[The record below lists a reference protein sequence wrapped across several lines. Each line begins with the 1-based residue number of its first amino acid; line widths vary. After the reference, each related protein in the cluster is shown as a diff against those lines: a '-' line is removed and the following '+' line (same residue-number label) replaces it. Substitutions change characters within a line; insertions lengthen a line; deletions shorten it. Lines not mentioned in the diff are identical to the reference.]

1 MKLILTA
8 SAADSDTLDVA
19 PSVSASDEL
28 IKLILRPIFFSSD
41 QNALF
46 PISAKQ
52 SALRPFKML
61 RGGNQIDIA
70 KPNAM
75 VSLTRSKH
83 RSRLPEEDVTN
94 LSNHIK
100 KSTYLQTCFSQ
111 NCQTFYYLV
120 FSSSGKGT
128 LHDLSHHYAHILNGL
143 RDNVALS

>member
-70 KPNAM
+70 KPNAT

-83 RSRLPEEDVTN
+83 RSRLPEEDVTQSIKPYQKVN
-94 LSNHIK
+94 LPSDMFLSKLSNI
-100 KSTYLQTCFSQ
+100 L
-111 NCQTFYYLV
+111 
-120 FSSSGKGT
+120 
-128 LHDLSHHYAHILNGL
+128 LSRLFFFRKRDAPRSLSPL
-143 RDNVALS
+143 RPYPQRPS